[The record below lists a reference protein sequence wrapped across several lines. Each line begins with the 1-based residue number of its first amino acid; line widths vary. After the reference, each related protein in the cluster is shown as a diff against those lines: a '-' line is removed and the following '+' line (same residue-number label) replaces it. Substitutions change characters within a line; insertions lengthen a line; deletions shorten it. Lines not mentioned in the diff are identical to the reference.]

1 MSIFLFLR
9 SLCRFSKT
17 GRGGSESPPPPT
29 RMGRCRSDYILSR
42 DTVRHID
49 FYCHIFYSIFTL
61 FLFIFF
67 ITSAHRFS
75 VYSDGRT
82 RKRRKTFRRQNEF
95 VGSSRTSK
103 VQTSSSCL
111 QKRHASRRGDYI
123 DLYMP
128 YHSRQ
133 TIWHIYGHEQMGIV
147 HLGPKGYR
155 ALTMP

>member
-17 GRGGSESPPPPT
+17 GRGGSESPPPP
-29 RMGRCRSDYILSR
+29 REWGDVGQIIYCHVILSG
-42 DTVRHID
+42 IL
-49 FYCHIFYSIFTL
+49 IFIL

-155 ALTMP
+155 PKGI